1 MKAGGEGTTEDET
14 VGWHHQLNGHEFEW
28 TPGDGDGQESLAYC
42 SPWGH
47 KESDTTEQ
55 LNWTGLELFLP
66 FTATTILSFVSR
78 GRWRR
83 ASSFWLPV
91 YCWIDILILTA
102 QKSAAIMWGKSSG
115 SLPNLVPWTCIPL
128 GELVA
133 LAWAQW
139 PPWRGSANQIPRT
152 SGLTFPCWWTGSWRS
167 LSLWTCQCSAPA
179 EPALSPAS
187 DFHRVQLLQCPI
199 PTEGAPL
206 APQDFLTSPK
216 GEVLPWL
223 FHHPVSHGHAFSK
236 MVWIS
241 AEDAVEALL

>member
-1 MKAGGEGTTEDET
+1 M
-14 VGWHHQLNGHEFEW
+14 
-28 TPGDGDGQESLAYC
+28 
-42 SPWGH
+42 
-47 KESDTTEQ
+47 TEQ

-78 GRWRR
+78 GCWRR
-83 ASSFWLPV
+83 AFSFWLPV

-115 SLPNLVPWTCIPL
+115 SLPNHVPWTCIPL
-128 GELVA
+128 SELVA

-139 PPWRGSANQIPRT
+139 PPWSGSANQIPRT
-152 SGLTFPCWWTGSWRS
+152 SGLTLPCWWTSSWQS

-179 EPALSPAS
+179 EPVLSPAS

-199 PTEGAPL
+199 PIVGAPL

-216 GEVLPWL
+216 GEVLQW
-223 FHHPVSHGHAFSK
+223 FSIIQWAMAMPSPK
-236 MVWIS
+236 WSESLPRMG
-241 AEDAVEALL
+241 